1 MRRVLVS
8 LVVVTLLAS
17 ATFPAGVAGAERG
30 ATQEQVTLTVEV
42 ISQDGG
48 QVAGA
53 TINATW
59 GDGEG
64 TTVTTASNGKAFV
77 DVPRGS
83 PVMLSV
89 SSERFIRNFPVFVD
103 EATGQEV
110 TVEVARK
117 GSATVSLTSPS
128 GPVDSASVRLVQAGE
143 RVASGETDADGTFS
157 TGVVEQGRYTL
168 VTGKP
173 TYYTN
178 RTRVD
183 VDSEDTEVEVP
194 MRTGA
199 TQVEVLVV
207 DDHFDDPRPV
217 NNATVQFGDVG
228 TVRTT
233 GGTAVFAVAVNTRHT
248 VRATQPEYDTA
259 RRQYSVDESS
269 DSIRLTIQ
277 REPTLVVQPT
287 NRQVVVGEST
297 ALDVVDAYGDPVA
310 NATISLD
317 GESVAETDDDG
328 EARVTIESGGNHTLT
343 ASADGVTSAEV
354 TVVGVN
360 ADGSTLSPT
369 PTITSTATSEPT
381 ETPVPTTTSVSLPG
395 FGPLAAVLGVVLAA
409 LVLARRD

>member
-259 RRQYSVDESS
+259 RRQYSVGESS

>member
-17 ATFPAGVAGAERG
+17 ATFPAGVVGAERG

-259 RRQYSVDESS
+259 RRQYSVGESS

>member
-1 MRRVLVS
+1 
-8 LVVVTLLAS
+8 
-17 ATFPAGVAGAERG
+17 
-30 ATQEQVTLTVEV
+30 
-42 ISQDGG
+42 
-48 QVAGA
+48 
-53 TINATW
+53 
-59 GDGEG
+59 
-64 TTVTTASNGKAFV
+64 
-77 DVPRGS
+77 
-83 PVMLSV
+83 
-89 SSERFIRNFPVFVD
+89 
-103 EATGQEV
+103 V

-259 RRQYSVDESS
+259 RRQYSVGESS